1 MPTPPSKPRP
11 SKQRANENPDRP
23 ITFRDLKEFEAR
35 IIEALTR
42 ALETW
47 PSLRNAPIDDEPET
61 EQERAAVERARQS
74 PRERDTDHE
83 DLRRELG
90 L

>member
-1 MPTPPSKPRP
+1 MAQSTETEKQELHQLVDQLPPAEFRTAKRILELLA
-11 SKQRANENPDRP
+11 RAD
-23 ITFRDLKEFEAR
+23 D
-35 IIEALTR
+35 
-42 ALETW
+42 W

-61 EQERAAVERARQS
+61 DEERAAVERARQS
-74 PRERDTDHE
+74 PRQLDTDHE